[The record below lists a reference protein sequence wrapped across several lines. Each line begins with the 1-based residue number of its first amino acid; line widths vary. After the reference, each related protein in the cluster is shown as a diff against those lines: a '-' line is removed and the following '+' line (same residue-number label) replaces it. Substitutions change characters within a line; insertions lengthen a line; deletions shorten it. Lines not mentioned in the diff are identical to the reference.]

1 MGKRSNK
8 ARSLTEEEKE
18 LLREADKFGSKNSR
32 SAYSLYV
39 VAFDAVL
46 WSPRPSRTP
55 RNENGRFST
64 LQKRQR
70 HGVRAVHWRSNE
82 DQTGRTAEQE
92 QRFSVTYVLCWRR
105 KVSGCSLQA
114 ASEDHETCDGLVLST
129 SVSKETKDWM
139 TTSGSKLNRWAKTVL
154 LPTWWKRLWR
164 VLVLKKVTKIHES
177 QCKKDNNQQVQESK
191 RWTLRYCQSHRPQ
204 KRTVPWRLRWSRP
217 GRPTT
222 TLYCNIQT
230 KLWKP
235 RHWEKANGSFRHHNN
250 CGNTRAGKQE
260 CARTTHISRPIDDS
274 VERKPVLAIN
284 CRFQAQNFLRE
295 SNHDEVLGTDHDEHV
310 QQLLS
315 VSHHWP
321 IEANSWD
328 FKTAAQFL

>member
-1 MGKRSNK
+1 MGENGTITNMMKTIV
-8 ARSLTEEEKE
+8 AGTSLEE
-18 LLREADKFGSKNSR
+18 SHKNSR
-32 SAYSLYV
+32 ITVQERQQSASSRKQTLNAQILSKSQATEAYSPLTIKMKPTRKTNNDSLLQY
-39 VAFDAVL
+39 
-46 WSPRPSRTP
+46 P
-55 RNENGRFST
+55 NEIMKS
-64 LQKRQR
+64 
-70 HGVRAVHWRSNE
+70 
-82 DQTGRTAEQE
+82 
-92 QRFSVTYVLCWRR
+92 
-105 KVSGCSLQA
+105 
-114 ASEDHETCDGLVLST
+114 
-129 SVSKETKDWM
+129 
-139 TTSGSKLNRWAKTVL
+139 
-154 LPTWWKRLWR
+154 
-164 VLVLKKVTKIHES
+164 
-177 QCKKDNNQQVQESK
+177 
-191 RWTLRYCQSHRPQ
+191 
-204 KRTVPWRLRWSRP
+204 
-217 GRPTT
+217 
-222 TLYCNIQT
+222 
-230 KLWKP
+230 